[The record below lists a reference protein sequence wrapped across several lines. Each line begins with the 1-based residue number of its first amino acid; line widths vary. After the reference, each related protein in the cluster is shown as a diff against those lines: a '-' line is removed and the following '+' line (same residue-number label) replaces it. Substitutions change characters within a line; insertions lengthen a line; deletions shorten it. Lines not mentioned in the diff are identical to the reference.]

1 MSNKPPSNQSGLT
14 IVELMLGL
22 LISSLVMATFMVV
35 TRNYAN
41 SADDFRGASKLSLSI
56 RSFSDHLNLHASS
69 AGLSHFGS
77 QYLPPVDPVRRFS
90 LNDNTSSPSGNWTG
104 PYARVF
110 SLKFAYDSD
119 KSTRQFAH
127 YQVES
132 DSKKG
137 RSQNRIMLT
146 RRFEEY
152 DGSIVTQTMM
162 FQRQIVLDDVDSF
175 TCIQRLVG
183 NTAKAMDCRLVI
195 FTEDAPDASKTLT
208 YEFTIATL
216 QTF

>member
-1 MSNKPPSNQSGLT
+1 MSNKPPSNQCGLT

-41 SADDFRGASKLSLSI
+41 SANDFRGASKLNLSL

-69 AGLSHFGS
+69 AGFSHFDS
-77 QYLPPVDPVRRFS
+77 LFSPPFDPVNRFS
-90 LNDNTSSPSGNWTG
+90 LNESASLPFGNRTG
-104 PYARVF
+104 TYPRVF

-119 KSTRQFAH
+119 KNKRQFAH
-127 YQVES
+127 YQVEQAP
-132 DSKKG
+132 KKG
-137 RSQNRIMLT
+137 RNQNRIMLT

-152 DGSIVTQTMM
+152 FSGRVEQTVM

-175 TCIQRLVG
+175 TCIQSLVG
-183 NTAKAMDCRLVI
+183 TTAKAMHCRLVI